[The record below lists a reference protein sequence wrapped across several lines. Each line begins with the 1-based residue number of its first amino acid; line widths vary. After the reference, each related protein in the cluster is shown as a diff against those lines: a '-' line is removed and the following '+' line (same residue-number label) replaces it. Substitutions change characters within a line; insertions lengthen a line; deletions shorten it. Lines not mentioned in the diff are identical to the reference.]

1 MKKINEILNN
11 KRKETENHIKKLQ
24 SENKQGIRY
33 TIMMPNIMFMILG
46 LLNDAGWIIH
56 LVAGVIYLCKKSLL
70 QVFDYISIIPLITIV
85 FGISYLIYL
94 NKIHEKEIATRI
106 QKNLSFGLTI
116 FSGLA
121 GTIIALLQIIVN
133 PTPFVELDLVIF
145 AGLLNFLFGLPIFL
159 SFKKGIFYHAK

>member
-24 SENKQGIRY
+24 AENKQGVRY
-33 TIMMPNIMFMILG
+33 TVMMPNIMFMILG
-46 LLNDAGWIIH
+46 LLSDIGWIIH
-56 LVAGVIYLCKKSLL
+56 LVAGGIYLCKKSLL
-70 QVFDYISIIPLITIV
+70 QVFDYISIIPLITII

-106 QKNLSFGLTI
+106 QKNLNFGLTI

-121 GTIIALLQIIVN
+121 GAIIALLQIIAN

-159 SFKKGIFYHAK
+159 SFKKGIFYQAK

>member
-1 MKKINEILNN
+1 MKKINDILNN

-33 TIMMPNIMFMILG
+33 TIMMPNILFMILG

-56 LVAGVIYLCKKSLL
+56 LVADIIYLCRKSFH

-85 FGISYLIYL
+85 LGISYLIYL

-116 FSGLA
+116 FSGLI
-121 GTIIALLQIIVN
+121 GSIIAILQTIAN
-133 PTPFVELDLVIF
+133 PSYFVELDLVIF
-145 AGLLNFLFGLPIFL
+145 GGLLNFLSGLPIFL
-159 SFKKGIFYHAK
+159 SFKKGIFYQAK